1 MTDASLHPAPLRPL
15 DTLFDGESAL
25 DPGALSVAQ
34 ACEHLIRWVP
44 APVRHESVLLPAAH
58 RRILA
63 TDLIAP
69 LDLPPYDCAAM
80 DGYAV
85 RAADLSPDAPTEL
98 SVAGR
103 TLAGDAPATLPA
115 GHAQRIMTGAPMPA
129 GADTVIMQERVQVI
143 DTGEPAQA
151 QGQGKGQAQQQ
162 KQEQTQTQAQ
172 TQAQAQAQAQARII
186 IPPGQHAGRNVRRRG
201 EDLQQ
206 GAIALP
212 AGSALSAIALGVAAS
227 LGHTTVDVFRTLR
240 VGVFSTGNEL
250 VQPGQTLAPGQIHD
264 SNRPTLLALV
274 AEQGW
279 QPVDLGSLPD
289 DPARLGDALQRAAP
303 QVDVLLTTGGAAGGD
318 ADLLQP
324 VLSATPNCEAM
335 AWKLRLRPGR
345 PLVVGRV
352 GQTPLFGLPGNPV
365 AATLS
370 FLFVIRS
377 ALQKMAGLAPQP
389 LPRIRA
395 RAGCALRKRPGRLE
409 LMRVRLCY
417 HPEEQL
423 SLAAAA
429 PSSSMGK
436 ALTGTAETGSQ
447 PAQAAAVD
455 LPIAHPT
462 GSQSSALLRSLFEA
476 DGIAILPEEQ
486 GSLAEGDLLDVVPL
500 RGLTGG

>member
-34 ACEHLIRWVP
+34 AREHLIRWVP

-103 TLAGDAPATLPA
+103 TLAGDAPTTLPA

-143 DTGEPAQA
+143 ETGEP
-151 QGQGKGQAQQQ
+151 
-162 KQEQTQTQAQ
+162 
-172 TQAQAQAQAQARII
+172 AQARII
-186 IPPGQHAGRNVRRRG
+186 IPPGQHAGQNIRRRG

-227 LGHTTVDVFRTLR
+227 LGHTTVDVFRPLR

-324 VLSATPNCEAM
+324 VLSATPNSEAM

-377 ALQKMAGLAPQP
+377 ALQKMAGLRPQP

-447 PAQAAAVD
+447 PARAAAGD

-500 RGLTGG
+500 RGLTGS

>member
-1 MTDASLHPAPLRPL
+1 MTDASLHPTPLRPL
-15 DTLFDGESAL
+15 DTLFDGESA
-25 DPGALSVAQ
+25 PNPEALSMAQ

-143 DTGEPAQA
+143 ETGEP
-151 QGQGKGQAQQQ
+151 
-162 KQEQTQTQAQ
+162 
-172 TQAQAQAQAQARII
+172 AQARII
-186 IPPGQHAGRNVRRRG
+186 IPPGQHAGQNIRRRG

-227 LGHTTVDVFRTLR
+227 LGHTTVDVFRPLR

-377 ALQKMAGLAPQP
+377 ALQKMAGLRPQP

-417 HPEEQL
+417 HPEGQL
-423 SLAAAA
+423 SLSAAE
-429 PSSSMGK
+429 PSSRMGE

-447 PAQAAAVD
+447 PARAAAGD

-500 RGLTGG
+500 RGLTGS

>member
-1 MTDASLHPAPLRPL
+1 MTDASLHPTPLRPL
-15 DTLFDGESAL
+15 DTLFDGESA
-25 DPGALSVAQ
+25 PNPEALSMAQ

-129 GADTVIMQERVQVI
+129 GADTVIMQERVQVTE
-143 DTGEPAQA
+143 TGEP
-151 QGQGKGQAQQQ
+151 
-162 KQEQTQTQAQ
+162 
-172 TQAQAQAQAQARII
+172 AQARII
-186 IPPGQHAGRNVRRRG
+186 IPPGQHAGQNIRRRG

-227 LGHTTVDVFRTLR
+227 LGHTTVDVFRPLR

-324 VLSATPNCEAM
+324 VLSATPNSEAM

-377 ALQKMAGLAPQP
+377 ALQKMAGLRPQP

-447 PAQAAAVD
+447 PARAAAGD

-500 RGLTGG
+500 RGLTGS

>member
-34 ACEHLIRWVP
+34 AREHLIRWVP

-143 DTGEPAQA
+143 ETGEP
-151 QGQGKGQAQQQ
+151 
-162 KQEQTQTQAQ
+162 
-172 TQAQAQAQAQARII
+172 AQARII
-186 IPPGQHAGRNVRRRG
+186 IPPGQHAGQNIRRRG

-227 LGHTTVDVFRTLR
+227 LGHTTVDVFRPLR

-318 ADLLQP
+318 ADLLQA
-324 VLSATPNCEAM
+324 VLSATPNSEAM

-377 ALQKMAGLAPQP
+377 ALQKMAGLRPQP

-447 PAQAAAVD
+447 PARAAAGD

-486 GSLAEGDLLDVVPL
+486 GALAEGDLLDVVPL
-500 RGLTGG
+500 RGLTGS

>member
-1 MTDASLHPAPLRPL
+1 MTDASLHPTPLRPL
-15 DTLFDGESAL
+15 DTLFDGESA
-25 DPGALSVAQ
+25 PNPEALSMAQ

-85 RAADLSPDAPTEL
+85 RAVDLFPDAPTEL

-143 DTGEPAQA
+143 ETGEP
-151 QGQGKGQAQQQ
+151 
-162 KQEQTQTQAQ
+162 T
-172 TQAQAQAQAQARII
+172 QAQAQAQARII
-186 IPPGQHAGRNVRRRG
+186 IPPGQHAGQNIRHRG

-324 VLSATPNCEAM
+324 VLSATPNSEAM

-377 ALQKMAGLAPQP
+377 ALQKMAGLRPQP

-447 PAQAAAVD
+447 PARAAAGD

-500 RGLTGG
+500 RGLTGS

>member
-1 MTDASLHPAPLRPL
+1 MTDASLHSTPLRPL
-15 DTLFDGESAL
+15 DTLFDGESA
-25 DPGALSVAQ
+25 PNPEALSMAQ

-143 DTGEPAQA
+143 EIGEP
-151 QGQGKGQAQQQ
+151 
-162 KQEQTQTQAQ
+162 
-172 TQAQAQAQAQARII
+172 AQARII
-186 IPPGQHAGRNVRRRG
+186 IPPGQHAGQNIRRRG

-227 LGHTTVDVFRTLR
+227 LGHTTVDVFRPLR

-324 VLSATPNCEAM
+324 VLSATPNSEAM

-377 ALQKMAGLAPQP
+377 ALQKMAGLRPQP

-447 PAQAAAVD
+447 PARAAAGD

-486 GSLAEGDLLDVVPL
+486 GSLAEGDLLDVAPL
-500 RGLTGG
+500 RGLTGS

>member
-34 ACEHLIRWVP
+34 AREHLIRWVP
-44 APVRHESVLLPAAH
+44 APIRHESVLLPAAH
-58 RRILA
+58 RRVLA
-63 TDLIAP
+63 TDLIAT

-143 DTGEPAQA
+143 ETGEP
-151 QGQGKGQAQQQ
+151 
-162 KQEQTQTQAQ
+162 
-172 TQAQAQAQAQARII
+172 AQARII
-186 IPPGQHAGRNVRRRG
+186 IPPGQHAGQNIRRRG

-227 LGHTTVDVFRTLR
+227 LGHTTVDVFRPLR

-318 ADLLQP
+318 ADLLQA
-324 VLSATPNCEAM
+324 VLSATPNSEAM

-377 ALQKMAGLAPQP
+377 ALQKMAGLRPQP

-447 PAQAAAVD
+447 PARTAAGD

-486 GSLAEGDLLDVVPL
+486 GALAEGDLLDVVPL
-500 RGLTGG
+500 RGLTGS

>member
-1 MTDASLHPAPLRPL
+1 MTDASLHPVPLRPL

-34 ACEHLIRWVP
+34 ACEQLIRWVP
-44 APVRHESVLLPAAH
+44 APIRHESVLLPAAH

-129 GADTVIMQERVQVI
+129 GADTVIMQERMQVI
-143 DTGEPAQA
+143 ETGEP
-151 QGQGKGQAQQQ
+151 
-162 KQEQTQTQAQ
+162 
-172 TQAQAQAQAQARII
+172 AQARII
-186 IPPGQHAGRNVRRRG
+186 IPPGQHAGQNIRRRG

-227 LGHTTVDVFRTLR
+227 LGHTTVDVFRPLR

-324 VLSATPNCEAM
+324 VLSDTPNCEAM

-417 HPEEQL
+417 HPEGQFPL
-423 SLAAAA
+423 FAAA

-486 GSLAEGDLLDVVPL
+486 GSLVEGDLLDVVPL
-500 RGLTGG
+500 RGLTGS

>member
-1 MTDASLHPAPLRPL
+1 MTDASLHPVPLRPL
-15 DTLFDGESAL
+15 DTLFDGKSAL

-34 ACEHLIRWVP
+34 ACEQLIRWVP
-44 APVRHESVLLPAAH
+44 APIRHESVLLPAAH

-143 DTGEPAQA
+143 ETGEP
-151 QGQGKGQAQQQ
+151 
-162 KQEQTQTQAQ
+162 
-172 TQAQAQAQAQARII
+172 AQARII
-186 IPPGQHAGRNVRRRG
+186 IPPGQHAGQNIRRCG

-227 LGHTTVDVFRTLR
+227 LGHTTVDVFRPLR

-324 VLSATPNCEAM
+324 VLSATPNSEAM

-377 ALQKMAGLAPQP
+377 ALQKMAGLRPQP

-447 PAQAAAVD
+447 PARAAAGD

-500 RGLTGG
+500 RGLTGS

>member
-1 MTDASLHPAPLRPL
+1 
-15 DTLFDGESAL
+15 
-25 DPGALSVAQ
+25 
-34 ACEHLIRWVP
+34 
-44 APVRHESVLLPAAH
+44 
-58 RRILA
+58 ILA

-143 DTGEPAQA
+143 ETGEP
-151 QGQGKGQAQQQ
+151 
-162 KQEQTQTQAQ
+162 
-172 TQAQAQAQAQARII
+172 AQARII
-186 IPPGQHAGRNVRRRG
+186 IPPGQHAGQNIRRRG

-227 LGHTTVDVFRTLR
+227 LGHTTVDVFRPLR

-250 VQPGQTLAPGQIHD
+250 VQPGQTLAPGQTHD

-318 ADLLQP
+318 ADLLQA
-324 VLSATPNCEAM
+324 VLSATPNSEAM

-377 ALQKMAGLAPQP
+377 ALQKMAGLRPQP

-447 PAQAAAVD
+447 PARPAAGD

-500 RGLTGG
+500 RGLTGS

>member
-1 MTDASLHPAPLRPL
+1 MTDASLHPTPLRPL
-15 DTLFDGESAL
+15 DTLFDGESA
-25 DPGALSVAQ
+25 PNPEALSMAQ

-143 DTGEPAQA
+143 ETGEP
-151 QGQGKGQAQQQ
+151 
-162 KQEQTQTQAQ
+162 
-172 TQAQAQAQAQARII
+172 AQARII
-186 IPPGQHAGRNVRRRG
+186 IPPGQHAGQNIRRRG

-227 LGHTTVDVFRTLR
+227 LGHTTVDVFRPLR

-324 VLSATPNCEAM
+324 VLSATPNSEAM
-335 AWKLRLRPGR
+335 AGKLRLRPGR

-377 ALQKMAGLAPQP
+377 ALQKMAGLRPQP

-447 PAQAAAVD
+447 PARAAAGD

-500 RGLTGG
+500 RGLTGS